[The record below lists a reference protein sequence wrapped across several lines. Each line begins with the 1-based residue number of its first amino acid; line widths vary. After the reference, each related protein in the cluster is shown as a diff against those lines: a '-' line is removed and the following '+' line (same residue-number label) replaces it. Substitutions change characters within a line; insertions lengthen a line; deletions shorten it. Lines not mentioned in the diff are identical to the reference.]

1 MRKIIFILLALFLL
15 TGLATAAEDGKKI
28 MGNTDVQYE
37 RAIFA
42 GGCFWCMEPPF
53 EKRDG
58 VISVTSGYTAGEKEN
73 PTYQEV
79 SAGGTGHTEAVEIV
93 YDPAKV
99 SYKELLDL
107 LWMNIDPTDGG
118 GQFVDRGT
126 QYRSGIY
133 YLNAEQQ
140 QLAEASKQALAASGR
155 FKAPIVTEIVAATKF
170 YPAEEYHQ
178 DYYKENPI
186 RYNYYRFGSGRDRYL
201 DKVWGEDREKP

>member
-1 MRKIIFILLALFLL
+1 MRKIIFILLALFPL

-28 MGNTDVQYE
+28 MGNTDIQYE

-53 EKRDG
+53 EKLDG

-155 FKAPIVTEIVAATKF
+155 FNAPIVTEIVAATKF

-201 DKVWGEDREKP
+201 DKVWGKDREKQ